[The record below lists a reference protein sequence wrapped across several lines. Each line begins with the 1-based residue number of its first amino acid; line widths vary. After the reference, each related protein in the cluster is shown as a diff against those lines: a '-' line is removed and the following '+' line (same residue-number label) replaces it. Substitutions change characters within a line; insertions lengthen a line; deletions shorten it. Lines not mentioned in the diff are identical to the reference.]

1 MYDLRD
7 QACIAGVGETA
18 YTRGSGKS
26 DLALMLEASTK
37 AIADAGL
44 KPHDID
50 GVIPPPL
57 PSTAE
62 HFAANL
68 GIEDL
73 RYAVTV
79 HMGGASPI
87 TSLQSAAMAAACGV
101 ARNVLGTNSDNTS
114 NPVVT
119 NETGAIY
126 IDTAVTPNRLY
137 FTPGPTF
144 FNPSA
149 SADSAGYP
157 TELGAIM
164 LSKGGWGSTPIGDGL
179 PLYDDFATAGTLD
192 GTKWTSLTQGA
203 GCTESVMS
211 GVWAVTHNFSGS
223 SENCRANWLK

>member
-7 QACIAGVGETA
+7 QACIVGVGETA

-87 TSLQSAAMAAACGV
+87 TSLQSAAMATACGV
-101 ARNVLGTNSDNTS
+101 ARNVLVPLGWNCYSSMRCSRTS
-114 NPVVT
+114 N
-119 NETGAIY
+119 A
-126 IDTAVTPNRLY
+126 
-137 FTPGPTF
+137 
-144 FNPSA
+144 
-149 SADSAGYP
+149 
-157 TELGAIM
+157 
-164 LSKGGWGSTPIGDGL
+164 
-179 PLYDDFATAGTLD
+179 
-192 GTKWTSLTQGA
+192 
-203 GCTESVMS
+203 
-211 GVWAVTHNFSGS
+211 
-223 SENCRANWLK
+223 